1 MIFTAKSATI
11 KKLSGV
17 GDSFQNE
24 NEHAKRLNSAVYVQ
38 KHRKNSVQS
47 DNSDHLNNF
56 DWSTQLKH
64 LTNKQQERQYSTS
77 IVPSS
82 LGLNIN
88 RDTTNMSRQDIEDDI
103 LARQSTLIE
112 KQKDLLEQS
121 KKILELSKTNAVFTT
136 DTNLLNSNQVC
147 FRFYLKNY
155 PL

>member
-1 MIFTAKSATI
+1 MSDAS
-11 KKLSGV
+11 
-17 GDSFQNE
+17 QNE
-24 NEHAKRLNSAVYVQ
+24 NEHTKRINSAVYVQ
-38 KHRKNSVQS
+38 KHRKNSIQS
-47 DNSDHLNNF
+47 DISDMNNF
-56 DWSTQLKH
+56 DWSSQLKH

-88 RDTTNMSRQDIEDDI
+88 RDTINMSKQEIEDDI

-136 DTNLLNSNQVC
+136 DTNLLNTNQVL
-147 FRFYLKNY
+147 LKF
-155 PL
+155 